1 MQVDSLPT
9 ELSGKHAV
17 LKMYNLAI
25 LGLGLEV
32 HLVLYQTLNFFSCL
46 SRDRNTLQYVN
57 LIVTS
62 QIFRKFSGM
71 QNVQSRGLPQDEGKE
86 KVGQRRQER
95 ECKVQKEDIATNQ
108 SIDSF

>member
-1 MQVDSLPT
+1 MIWLLETVYLCPGFMSFAHFL
-9 ELSGKHAV
+9 LF
-17 LKMYNLAI
+17 LKKYIKRGTLR
-25 LGLGLEV
+25 
-32 HLVLYQTLNFFSCL
+32 LNFFSCL